1 MKEKYGYIMK
11 RIFQKMMKMIILK
24 ENGEIWNFQG
34 KFKIKEIGVELS
46 IINGKFK
53 ILYYYNKIII
63 IKDEGDILKGK
74 EMVKIKRDMFGE
86 LIFDGIAG
94 LFHKEKHGYYTF
106 IFNKCL
112 IIEGKEKNIILWE
125 NLVLEDIF

>member
-1 MKEKYGYIMK
+1 M
-11 RIFQKMMKMIILK
+11 
-24 ENGEIWNFQG
+24 NGKIWNFQG

-86 LIFDGIAG
+86 LIFDGIVG
-94 LFHKEKHGYYTF
+94 LFHKEKEGHNTF